1 MNRQQLLAQKR
12 KPKRLCE
19 VEFKALRKPSLPKPF
34 DKIGGPRIQ
43 YSGLIDVADDSV
55 VLFVARDGETLERR
69 AFYAYWLLR
78 TASGLLP
85 LVILHYHPSHKGVHL
100 LTNCR
105 DDRDYTERQLPGAPE
120 LALKTPADIDPG
132 AQEGR
137 LRLVNLFCERC
148 GIRLGPDHQ
157 LL

>member
-12 KPKRLCE
+12 KPKRLRE
-19 VEFKALRKPSLPKPF
+19 VEFKSLRKQSLPKPF
-34 DKIGGPRIQ
+34 DKLGGARIQ
-43 YSGLIDVADDSV
+43 HSGLIDVADDSV
-55 VLFVARDGETLERR
+55 VLFIARDGETLERR

-78 TASGLLP
+78 TANGLLP

-120 LALKTPADIDPG
+120 LALNTPAGIDPS
-132 AQEGR
+132 AQGGR
-137 LRLVNLFCERC
+137 LRLVHLFCDRC
-148 GIRLGPDHQ
+148 GICLGPDDQ